1 MRSPTQFIAPVDV
14 ESDATLM
21 LAERGSKR
29 YSELP
34 RPKSQWNPTKKARRV
49 MIEMAAEPTDDL
61 ECLFSD
67 TEANDLVSQKSK
79 ELCLTD
85 LCSDA
90 DVSEDDLITV
100 AISQVV
106 FGRRTRTLEQDYGG
120 LRFVFGF
127 TLDSMGVRK
136 NSSML
141 FAIDGEDDIEKVYYT
156 DTDILFLLH
165 KDSSFGGST
174 FKTFMIT
181 MSASNAK
188 KLINLFNRL
197 KQSRLK
203 IEKMSKIDMNSQI
216 TPLASDRFR
225 SKTLSSLSSNPRLRS
240 YGKPRPPAQKSSVV
254 TAPTSTKSFYQ
265 PALVDNLPP
274 PRRLRSTTK
283 DYDHITIDDEIVRP
297 KPRKKPEHKP
307 FHPELYYVFEDQS
320 SLKISDSDF
329 RCLYTKQWIND
340 TLIDFFLKYFTQEM
354 VRNNTLSNDDFHVLT
369 TFFFTKLVST
379 KDHYQN
385 IQRWVSKLDLLK
397 KNFVILPINESL
409 HWYCAIIHNLS
420 ALLGE
425 GGDCTI
431 YVFDSLAQ
439 THNDILEPIRDFL
452 IGYAKEK
459 YDLDVDPE
467 RIKLRTSQVPRQ
479 PNFNDCGVHVIY
491 NVYRFLTRQD
501 QCLALWNMDKVG
513 RGNLREVFNGRERDE
528 WRSKLRETL
537 LELQKEMIAREGY
550 VPDEEDQKHYVGE
563 GDEDDVVFLDPDE
576 FHRAS
581 KEGSVE
587 ALSEENGKSES
598 SKEEDKEKPCY
609 RDVPLDEGIY
619 HGDLMV
625 DENSEVANDIHL
637 DDEPIGRVE
646 VTKEKVP
653 TGQEDDVLK
662 DVSKGNETI
671 SGVPKAETEDEFSI
685 DPKNEFQDEH
695 KDEAK
700 DGYRQDWEANRKH
713 DERRAVSTETQPY
726 SVPTDEDAG
735 SHNEPNEE
743 SADSNSSKDESE
755 LCKSDQFSVSEDEA
769 LDTNK
774 HEMGID
780 NNPSPKAKNSDQ
792 VVSDSEPESQ
802 LVNDSPRRIAVRPSP
817 STPRNSSFKSST
829 GFAKDAF
836 IEVED
841 SQSDDGISPTQP
853 IREVS
858 SSPVA
863 SLSEH
868 LPQPVVKLA
877 APRRALSTL
886 LQRVTPLSSRYEEL
900 ESETSMIEQ
909 EEEEDVEMMDS
920 LPRRPT
926 PIPEDIEMIDS
937 DDEQPDSIILDD
949 HSD

>member
-21 LAERGSKR
+21 LAERGPKR
-29 YSELP
+29 YTELP
-34 RPKSQWNPTKKARRV
+34 HPKSQWNPIKKARRV
-49 MIEMAAEPTDDL
+49 MIELATEPTDDL

-67 TEANDLVSQKSK
+67 VEANDLVSQKSK

-136 NSSML
+136 DSSML

-197 KQSRLK
+197 KQSGLK

-265 PALVDNLPP
+265 PALADNLPP

-297 KPRKKPEHKP
+297 KPRKKPEYKP
-307 FHPELYYVFEDQS
+307 FHPELYYIFEDQS
-320 SLKISDSDF
+320 SFKISDSDF

-385 IQRWVSKLDLLK
+385 IQRWVSKLDLLR

-439 THNDILEPIRDFL
+439 THNDILEPIQDFL

-550 VPDEEDQKHYVGE
+550 VPDEEDQKYYVGE

-581 KEGSVE
+581 KEGSAE

-598 SKEEDKEKPCY
+598 SREENKEKSY
-609 RDVPLDEGIY
+609 FQDAPLDEEFY
-619 HGDLMV
+619 HGDLTE
-625 DENSEVANDIHL
+625 DENSEVTKVVRV
-637 DDEPIGRVE
+637 DEEPDGPVD

-653 TGQEDDVLK
+653 AGQDNDVLK
-662 DVSKGNETI
+662 DVSKGNEAI
-671 SGVPKAETEDEFSI
+671 SGVPKAEAE
-685 DPKNEFQDEH
+685 
-695 KDEAK
+695 
-700 DGYRQDWEANRKH
+700 DGYSQDWEANRKQ
-713 DERRAVSTETQPY
+713 DEPQAVTTETQSY
-726 SVPTDEDAG
+726 SVPTDEVAG

-743 SADSNSSKDESE
+743 NAGSNSSKDESE
-755 LCKSDQFSVSEDEA
+755 LCKSGQFSASEDEA
-769 LDTNK
+769 LDTIK
-774 HEMGID
+774 HETGID
-780 NNPSPKAKNSDQ
+780 NRPPPKAKNTDQ

-802 LVNDSPRRIAVRPSP
+802 LANDSPRRIAMRPSP
-817 STPRNSSFKSST
+817 STPRNSIFRSST
-829 GFAKDAF
+829 GLAKDAF

-853 IREVS
+853 IREVI
-858 SSPVA
+858 SSPVE

-868 LPQPVVKLA
+868 LTQPVVKLA
-877 APRRALSTL
+877 APKRALSTL

-909 EEEEDVEMMDS
+909 EEEDDVEMMDS

-926 PIPEDIEMIDS
+926 PIPEDVEMIDS